1 MMSMNIKCK
10 CLKYEKIKYGAN
22 TTSPQS
28 YEAFQSSCTCVQ
40 QEDVLLCVGVRGSV
54 CVCVC
59 VNYPSLI
66 KESGQGVAMETQLYT
81 SCHSD

>member
-1 MMSMNIKCK
+1 MLSTNIKQW
-10 CLKYEKIKYGAN
+10 LKSEKIKYGAN
-22 TTSPQS
+22 TT
-28 YEAFQSSCTCVQ
+28 FHSCMKPFRVSAHVYNA
-40 QEDVLLCVGVRGSV
+40 DVPLCAGVRGSAL
-54 CVCVC
+54 CVSVC